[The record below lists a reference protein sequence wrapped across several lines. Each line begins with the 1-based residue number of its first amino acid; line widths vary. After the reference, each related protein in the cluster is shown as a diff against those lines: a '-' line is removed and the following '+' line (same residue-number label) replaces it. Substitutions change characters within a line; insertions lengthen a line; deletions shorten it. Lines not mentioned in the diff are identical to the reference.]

1 MKSKTV
7 FLMNIVLFD
16 LIALLHL
23 LRLLFGWQANLAGFS
38 IPLWLSGVAVVVA
51 GVLAW
56 LNYNALKEN
65 A

>member
-23 LRLLFGWQANLAGFS
+23 LRLLFAWQANIAGFS